1 MSTSVAGKI
10 PTGEAVTFQ
19 VLLGL
24 STVVCLFYFQTVV
37 SDYATVF
44 GAANTLIGGTLS
56 GGLHALSGPD
66 HLAAILPFILGHRWY
81 RAAYFGAIWGLGHGL
96 SASFLG
102 ILGFQVKDTFLGYN
116 ILPQLT
122 NLADYAVGVT
132 LIIIGIMGV
141 HEAQQLVSCEGSKKS
156 TISND
161 SSIKVTENR
170 RIKSFENGDI
180 ESEENS
186 QLGQVSGQ
194 GYLSSIAISMA
205 IFANGCLLGM
215 SWDGLPSLA
224 PALALYSWEHL
235 FAFLAA
241 YCLGTVLT
249 IATAAGCIGESTRW
263 LSTITSVDLPRRL
276 ALIRWVAI
284 WTAPSLLLS
293 LSLSISISISISL
306 SLFLSLTLSISLSL
320 SLSLS
325 LCLSLYLSLSLSI
338 YLYLSISISIYL
350 SSSLSLPL
358 SLSLSLSLYLSLSFY
373 LYTLTC
379 HSHIF
384 RYCLSPSFF
393 IHTHAALSLSLHLP
407 LPLIFLSNFY
417 SPACLTFRLPLVPS
431 VLLL

>member
-249 IATAAGCIGESTRW
+249 IATAAGCVGESTRW

-293 LSLSISISISISL
+293 LYL
-306 SLFLSLTLSISLSL
+306 SLFLSLSL

-325 LCLSLYLSLSLSI
+325 ISHSLSISTHSLATHTFSVTVCLPPFSSIPMLLFLCLYICLSL
-338 YLYLSISISIYL
+338 
-350 SSSLSLPL
+350 
-358 SLSLSLSLYLSLSFY
+358 
-373 LYTLTC
+373 
-379 HSHIF
+379 
-384 RYCLSPSFF
+384 
-393 IHTHAALSLSLHLP
+393 
-407 LPLIFLSNFY
+407 
-417 SPACLTFRLPLVPS
+417 
-431 VLLL
+431 